1 MVDMADIEHRHGS
14 YSSRMNFRIV
24 CAAGLAAC
32 IAAWAHAGEIRV
44 GGGVGLVHKPGMAMA
59 SAAVGPASFL
69 AWDNHNY
76 GLGLAYSLEPRPG
89 WEAGIGGFVA
99 RRTDDDT
106 ACPRIRRA

>member
-1 MVDMADIEHRHGS
+1 
-14 YSSRMNFRIV
+14 MNFRIV